1 MKIEILFPEVCNLY
15 GDLQNMNY
23 LKKCLPQAEF
33 INTSL
38 GEEPAFVT
46 EKIDFIY
53 LGPMTEKTQEKVIQ
67 KLLPYKSRIEELI
80 ESSTVFLFTG
90 NAMEVLGKYIENED
104 GTKIDAIGIFNVYAK
119 RDMLHR
125 YFGAVLG
132 KLSDIDIVG
141 FKTTFS
147 FTYGENEN
155 NYFIKVNKGIGI
167 NKQSKLEGVRK
178 NNFIGTYLIGPI
190 LITNPLFTKYL
201 IELMG
206 EKNPKLA
213 FEEEILDAYQERLL
227 EFKSDKIK

>member
-1 MKIEILFPEVCNLY
+1 MKIEVLFPEVCNLY
-15 GDLQNMNY
+15 GDLQNINY
-23 LKKCLPQAEF
+23 LKKCLPEAEF

-38 GEEPAFVT
+38 GEEPVFAT
-46 EKIDFIY
+46 EKIEFIY

-80 ESSTVFLFTG
+80 ESNTVFLFTG

-104 GTKIDAIGIFNVYAK
+104 GTKIDAIGIFDVYAK
-119 RDMLHR
+119 RDMFHR

>member
-1 MKIEILFPEVCNLY
+1 MKIEVLFPEVCNLY
-15 GDLQNMNY
+15 GDLQNINY
-23 LKKCLPQAEF
+23 LKKCLPEAEF

-38 GEEPAFVT
+38 GEEPAFAT
-46 EKIDFIY
+46 EKIEFIY

-80 ESSTVFLFTG
+80 ESDTVFLFTG

-104 GTKIDAIGIFNVYAK
+104 GTKIDAIGIFDVYAK
-119 RDMLHR
+119 RDMFHR

-141 FKTTFS
+141 FKATFS

-155 NYFIKVNKGIGI
+155 NYFIKVDKGIGI
-167 NKQSKLEGVRK
+167 NKQSKLEGIRK

-190 LITNPLFTKYL
+190 LITNPLFTKNL
-201 IELMG
+201 IKLMG
-206 EKNPKLA
+206 KTNPKLA

>member
-1 MKIEILFPEVCNLY
+1 MKIEVLFPEVCNLY

-23 LKKCLPQAEF
+23 LKKCLPEAEF

-38 GEEPAFVT
+38 GEKPAFVT

-67 KLLPYKSRIEELI
+67 KLLPYKSRIEDLI
-80 ESSTVFLFTG
+80 ESNVVFLFTG

-104 GTKIDAIGIFNVYAK
+104 GTKIDAIGIFDVYAK

-141 FKTTFS
+141 FKATFS

-155 NYFIKVNKGIGI
+155 NYFIKVDKGIGI
-167 NKQSKLEGVRK
+167 NKQSKLEGIRK
-178 NNFIGTYLIGPI
+178 NNLIGTYLIGPI
-190 LITNPLFTKYL
+190 LITNPSFTKYL
-201 IELMG
+201 IELIG
-206 EKNPKLA
+206 ETNPKLA
-213 FEEEILDAYQERLL
+213 FEKEILDAYQERLI

>member
-15 GDLQNMNY
+15 GDLQNINY
-23 LKKCLPQAEF
+23 LKKCLPEAEF

-38 GEEPAFVT
+38 GEKPAFVT

-67 KLLPYKSRIEELI
+67 KLLPYKGRIEELI
-80 ESSTVFLFTG
+80 DSNTVFLFTG

-104 GTKIDAIGIFNVYAK
+104 GTKIEAIGIFDVYAK

-132 KLSDIDIVG
+132 KFLDIDMVG
-141 FKTTFS
+141 FKATFS
-147 FTYGENEN
+147 FTYGKNESD
-155 NYFIKVNKGIGI
+155 YFIKVDKGIGI
-167 NKQSKLEGVRK
+167 NKQSKLEGIRK

-190 LITNPLFTKYL
+190 LITNPLFTRYL

-206 EKNPKLA
+206 ENNPKLA
-213 FEEEILDAYQERLL
+213 FEEEILDAYQDRLV

>member
-15 GDLQNMNY
+15 GDLQNINY
-23 LKKCLPQAEF
+23 LKKCLPEAEF

-38 GEEPAFVT
+38 GEEPAFIT
-46 EKIDFIY
+46 EKIDLIY

-80 ESSTVFLFTG
+80 ESNTVFLFTG
-90 NAMEVLGKYIENED
+90 NAMEVLGKHIENED
-104 GTKIDAIGIFNVYAK
+104 GTKIEAIGIFDIYSK

-141 FKTTFS
+141 FKATFS

-155 NYFIKVNKGIGI
+155 NYFIKVDKGIGI
-167 NKQSKLEGVRK
+167 NKQSKLEGIRK

-206 EKNPKLA
+206 KTNSKLA
-213 FEEEILDAYQERLL
+213 FEEEILDAYQERLI

>member
-1 MKIEILFPEVCNLY
+1 MKIEVLFPEVCNLY
-15 GDLQNMNY
+15 GDLQNINY
-23 LKKCLPQAEF
+23 LKKCLPEAEF

-38 GEEPAFVT
+38 GEEPTFVT

-53 LGPMTEKTQEKVIQ
+53 LGPMTEKIQEKVIQ
-67 KLLPYKSRIEELI
+67 KLLLYKSRIVELI
-80 ESSTVFLFTG
+80 ENNTVFLFTG

-104 GTKIDAIGIFNVYAK
+104 GRKIEAIGIFDVYAK

-132 KLSDIDIVG
+132 KLSNIDIVG
-141 FKTTFS
+141 FKATFS

-167 NKQSKLEGVRK
+167 NKQSKLEGIRK

-206 EKNPKLA
+206 EKKPKLA
-213 FEEEILDAYQERLL
+213 FEEEIMDAYQDRLTD
-227 EFKSDKIK
+227 FKSDKIK

>member
-1 MKIEILFPEVCNLY
+1 MKIEVLFPEVCNLY
-15 GDLQNMNY
+15 GDLQNINY
-23 LKKCLPQAEF
+23 LKKCLPEAEF

-38 GEEPAFVT
+38 GEEPAFAT
-46 EKIDFIY
+46 EKIEFIY

-80 ESSTVFLFTG
+80 ESDTVFLFTG

-104 GTKIDAIGIFNVYAK
+104 GTKIDAIGIFDVYAK
-119 RDMLHR
+119 RDMFHR